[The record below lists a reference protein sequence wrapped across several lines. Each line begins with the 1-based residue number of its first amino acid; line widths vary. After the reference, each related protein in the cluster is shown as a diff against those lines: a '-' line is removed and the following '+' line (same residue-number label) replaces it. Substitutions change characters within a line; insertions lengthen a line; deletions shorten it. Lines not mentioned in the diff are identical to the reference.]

1 MKIRSHALS
10 SALVM
15 LTSIGAS
22 AAECP
27 PGSSPHTVD
36 GAIKCIL
43 ETSVV
48 VVVDPEWLVAGGVVI
63 ALLVIA
69 TVYLATQVRRL
80 AKGLRS
86 GGRVV

>member
-1 MKIRSHALS
+1 MKLGLHALG
-10 SALVM
+10 SALLT

-36 GAIKCIL
+36 GVTKCVL
-43 ETSVV
+43 DTSVV
-48 VVVDPEWLVAGGVVI
+48 VVVDPEWLVAGG
-63 ALLVIA
+63 LVIA
-69 TVYLATQVRRL
+69 TIYLAIQVSRL
-80 AKGLRS
+80 AKGLKS